1 MQTDWRGAQNIA
13 GAGGG
18 GFIILVSTESQLF
31 FLSKYPEP
39 SPASP
44 APVLQSQWQQVVT
57 YRESV

>member
-18 GFIILVSTESQLF
+18 RWVADFISHSESQ
-31 FLSKYPEP
+31 P

-44 APVLQSQWQQVVT
+44 APVLQS
-57 YRESV
+57 